1 MTKLILAALTA
12 AALGAALSTANAGG
26 RCPPEACNFN
36 GTQLTGIALQDAIQ
50 LVVGA
55 VTLPSGQ
62 TFGMAT
68 QTIEQ
73 PRMQLAGRR
82 ATAVSGQI
90 EKSRRSIQANKD

>member
-12 AALGAALSTANAGG
+12 AALGAALSTGNAAG
-26 RCPPEACNFN
+26 RCPPEACTNN

-50 LVVGA
+50 LVVGT

-62 TFGMAT
+62 IFGMAT

-82 ATAVSGQI
+82 ATAVSNQI
-90 EKSRRSIQANKD
+90 EKSRTQIQETK